1 MELNSIFYEEDY
13 SKAFDFLNEIN
24 RTLAQR
30 FVITEIEPDI
40 SGKRRYRFE
49 PAPQLTQKQLAEIEI
64 DSLRNWFNGYY
75 SEHEQKY
82 RRLYTLKLYC
92 DDGTHPYDKLTELY
106 QTAEKNR
113 KRIQE
118 LESQYGIE

>member
-1 MELNSIFYEEDY
+1 MELGTIFRENEYNNAIDY
-13 SKAFDFLNEIN
+13 ISQFNNLTI
-24 RTLAQR
+24 Q
-30 FVITEIEPDI
+30 EIEPDTF
-40 SGKRRYRFE
+40 GRRFQIVE
-49 PAPQLTQKQLAEIEI
+49 IPQPTQKELAEIEI
-64 DSLRNWFNGYY
+64 NALKNWFNGYY

-82 RRLYTLKLYC
+82 RRLYTMKLYC

>member
-1 MELNSIFYEEDY
+1 MYQVGDIFTDDSEYFART
-13 SKAFDFLNEIN
+13 KWCNENEKTI
-24 RTLAQR
+24 
-30 FVITEIEPDI
+30 IEIEPDEK
-40 SGKRRYRFE
+40 GRRFQIIDI
-49 PAPQLTQKQLAEIEI
+49 PQPTAKQLAEIEI
-64 DSLRNWFNGYY
+64 NSLRNWFNGYY

-82 RRLYTLKLYC
+82 RRLYTMKLYC

>member
-1 MELNSIFYEEDY
+1 MELDSIFYEEDY
-13 SKAFDFLNEIN
+13 SKAYYFLKEIN
-24 RTLAQR
+24 GTLSQR
-30 FVITEIEPDI
+30 FVIMEIEPDI

-49 PAPQLTQKQLAEIEI
+49 PAPQPTQKQLAEIEI

-75 SEHEQKY
+75 AEHEQKY
-82 RRLYTLKLYC
+82 RRLYSLRTYC
-92 DDGTHPYDKLTELY
+92 DDGSDPYQQLMLLY

>member
-1 MELNSIFYEEDY
+1 MELGTIFYENQYDEACNY
-13 SKAFDFLNEIN
+13 SAANGYTIKEVNADEN
-24 RTLAQR
+24 
-30 FVITEIEPDI
+30 
-40 SGKRRYRFE
+40 GKRRFQIVE
-49 PAPQLTQKQLAEIEI
+49 IPQPTQKQLSEIEI

-75 SEHEQKY
+75 AEHEQKY
-82 RRLYTLKLYC
+82 RRLYSMRTYC
-92 DDGTHPYDKLTELY
+92 DDGSDPYQQLMMLY

>member
-1 MELNSIFYEEDY
+1 MYNIGDIFYLDDEY
-13 SKAFDFLNEIN
+13 TQRADFCNNNNLKIVEIDPDEN
-24 RTLAQR
+24 GRR
-30 FVITEIEPDI
+30 FQIQEIPKPTE
-40 SGKRRYRFE
+40 
-49 PAPQLTQKQLAEIEI
+49 KQLAEIEI

-75 SEHEQKY
+75 AEHEQKY
-82 RRLYTLKLYC
+82 RRLYSMRIYC
-92 DDGTHPYDKLTELY
+92 DDGTDPYQQLMLLY

>member
-1 MELNSIFYEEDY
+1 MYNLGEIFYLDKEY
-13 SKAFDFLNEIN
+13 SARAKFCNEN
-24 RTLAQR
+24 GY
-30 FVITEIEPDI
+30 VIQEIEPDEK
-40 SGKRRYRFE
+40 GRRFQIQE
-49 PAPQLTQKQLAEIEI
+49 IPKPTAKDLAMIEI
-64 DSLRNWFNGYY
+64 NSIKNWFNGYY
-75 SEHEQKY
+75 TEHEQKY
-82 RRLYTLKLYC
+82 RRLYTMKLYC

>member
-1 MELNSIFYEEDY
+1 MYKDGDIFTDDAEY
-13 SKAFDFLNEIN
+13 SARAKWCNENGKI
-24 RTLAQR
+24 
-30 FVITEIEPDI
+30 IKEIGSSENGERLFQI
-40 SGKRRYRFE
+40 QE
-49 PAPQLTQKQLAEIEI
+49 IPQPTQKELAEIEI

-75 SEHEQKY
+75 TEHEQKY
-82 RRLYTLKLYC
+82 RRLYSIRTYC
-92 DDGTHPYDKLTELY
+92 DDGTDPYQQLMLLY

>member
-1 MELNSIFYEEDY
+1 MELGTIFYEKDY
-13 SKAFDFLNEIN
+13 SNACDYSAQNGYTIKEIIPDSFG
-24 RTLAQR
+24 RR
-30 FVITEIEPDI
+30 FQIV
-40 SGKRRYRFE
+40 KM
-49 PAPQLTQKQLAEIEI
+49 PQPTQKQLAEIEI
-64 DSLRNWFNGYY
+64 DSLKNWFNGYY
-75 SEHEQKY
+75 AEHEQKY
-82 RRLYTLKLYC
+82 RRLYTMKLYC

>member
-1 MELNSIFYEEDY
+1 MEINSIFNEKDY
-13 SKAFDFLNEIN
+13 SDACNFLAEYN
-24 RTLAQR
+24 RKNSEQYIIVEVESDENGR
-30 FVITEIEPDI
+30 SF
-40 SGKRRYRFE
+40 KFE
-49 PAPQLTQKQLAEIEI
+49 PMPQPTQKQLAEIEI

-75 SEHEQKY
+75 TEHEQKY
-82 RRLYTLKLYC
+82 RRLYTMKLYC